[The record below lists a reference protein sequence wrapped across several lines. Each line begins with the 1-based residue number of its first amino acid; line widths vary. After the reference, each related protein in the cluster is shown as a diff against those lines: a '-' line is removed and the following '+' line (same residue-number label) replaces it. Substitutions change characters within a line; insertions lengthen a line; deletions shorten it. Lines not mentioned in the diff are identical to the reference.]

1 MYNNSMP
8 KTIIKDSRDREIIG
22 IDSSNRIVVARY
34 PDQDKQTKDYIVHI
48 YSKLTGESSNKLI
61 DFLNYVSEQNEFCS

>member
-22 IDSSNRIVVARY
+22 IDSSKIVVARY